1 MLRLVGRDVAKW
13 ERYIITLETSHVRI
27 KDEGDELNWGGDWS

>member
-13 ERYIITLETSHVRI
+13 ERYSITLKTSHVRI
-27 KDEGDELNWGGDWS
+27 KDEGD